1 MHCSPGGDEPRGR
14 VYNPAP
20 DRLWLRRTSRSLHH
34 ERFHPVT
41 DQTADDPNR
50 RELVAASYSL
60 PRTNSYCLF
69 LVALGLRLL
78 TSLNRHAAVAQAERH
93 GPQAEQTRK
102 PERVPKAA

>member
-1 MHCSPGGDEPRGR
+1 M
-14 VYNPAP
+14 V
-20 DRLWLRRTSRSLHH
+20 RRTSRSLHH

-50 RELVAASYSL
+50 RELVAARCSV

-78 TSLNRHAAVAQAERH
+78 ASLNRHAAVAQAERH